1 MQKVTIKTNS
11 KNVRKKISTYV
22 ESSNYKSEN
31 YKTNDPE
38 KIMPLFE
45 TKDNKII
52 VNSGKIIIEEP
63 IVIKNKDFVIK
74 EGVELIFKKTH
85 IFTLRKEILVP
96 WERKIILLH

>member
-38 KIMPLFE
+38 NNASF
-45 TKDNKII
+45 
-52 VNSGKIIIEEP
+52 
-63 IVIKNKDFVIK
+63 
-74 EGVELIFKKTH
+74 
-85 IFTLRKEILVP
+85 
-96 WERKIILLH
+96 